1 MKRVV
6 SYRVD
11 CQSLDE
17 ALKIASYGIRVKK
30 SIVEMELYI
39 DNLKISHYLVSWKE
53 VENFDIES
61 IWGVEE

>member
-1 MKRVV
+1 
-6 SYRVD
+6 
-11 CQSLDE
+11 
-17 ALKIASYGIRVKK
+17 
-30 SIVEMELYI
+30 MELYI